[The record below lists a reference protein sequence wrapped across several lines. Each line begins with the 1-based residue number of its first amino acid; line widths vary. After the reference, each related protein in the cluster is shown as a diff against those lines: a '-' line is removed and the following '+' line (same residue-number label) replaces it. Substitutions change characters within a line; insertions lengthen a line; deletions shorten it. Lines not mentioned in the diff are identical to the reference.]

1 MITSQEKLAAYYR
14 HLTRIKPEL
23 LTARNDSYINP
34 HNRLQLQGWRANVD
48 LKPILMNNV
57 NEEDYDGDNKVWD
70 GDEVD
75 SDDDYCPFF
84 YEDNLQRQKRKSYI
98 TALAIDLTKIISMRI
113 L

>member
-1 MITSQEKLAAYYR
+1 MVKAFLTLYPYVKVLELRKEKAAVNPETAA
-14 HLTRIKPEL
+14 LT
-23 LTARNDSYINP
+23 YI
-34 HNRLQLQGWRANVD
+34 HT
-48 LKPILMNNV
+48 MNNV

-98 TALAIDLTKIISMRI
+98 TAFTIDLTKIISMQI